1 MQSVECR
8 ICLCLTRV
16 CYARMM
22 ESLPQRA
29 LRKLREWQFNR
40 AARAVLATPPLRAAD
55 DGLVIFSMIGT
66 RVLYPYLVS
75 AKSFHV
81 QLGRGRFAV
90 LDDGTLTAEDKAVL
104 AHHLDSPQIFSIADV
119 DLGGCP
125 KGGCWERLLTLL
137 QLRTSDYVI
146 QLDSDTVTLGPVP
159 EVADAIAAGRNF
171 TLKGD
176 ATSQWQQARV
186 FGRDLAEVPQDAHVQ
201 ARIEAAMDRIDAGLP
216 KPVHYVRGC
225 AGFAGFAAGGLDRKA
240 ADMFSREARA
250 LLGDAKWAEWGSEQ
264 VMSNVIVSNEGEP
277 LLLPYDRYMNYWR
290 EPDLGQAS
298 LVHFLGTCRY
308 DRGMYLKATRQA
320 IAELQ
325 H

>member
-1 MQSVECR
+1 MR
-8 ICLCLTRV
+8 GG
-16 CYARMM
+16 M
-22 ESLPQRA
+22 ESLPQRV
-29 LRKLREWQFNR
+29 LRKLREWQFTR
-40 AARAVLATPPLRAAD
+40 AARGVLSTPPVRAAN

-75 AKSFHV
+75 AKSFHA

-90 LDDGTLTAEDKAVL
+90 LDDGTLTAADKLVL
-104 AHHLDSPQIFSIADV
+104 AQHLDRPQIFSISDV
-119 DLGGCP
+119 AVGDCP

-137 QLRTSDYVI
+137 ELRRGDYVI

-159 EVADAIAAGRNF
+159 EVAEAIAAGRNF

-176 ATSQWQQARV
+176 ATSRWQEASA
-186 FGRDLAEVPQDAHVQ
+186 FGRDLDQVPESAHVQ
-201 ARIEAAMDRIDAGLP
+201 ARIEAAMDRIGAGLP
-216 KPVHYVRGC
+216 QPLHYVRGC

-240 ADMFSREARA
+240 ADSFSREAKV
-250 LLGDAKWAEWGSEQ
+250 LLGAAKWAEWGSEQ

-308 DRGMYLKATRQA
+308 DRGMYLKAARQA
-320 IAELQ
+320 IAALG
-325 H
+325 